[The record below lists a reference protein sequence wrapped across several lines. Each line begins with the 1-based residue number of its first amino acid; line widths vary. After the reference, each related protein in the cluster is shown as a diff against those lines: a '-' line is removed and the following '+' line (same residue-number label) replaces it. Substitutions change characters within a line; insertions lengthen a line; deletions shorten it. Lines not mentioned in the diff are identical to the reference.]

1 MAQRIITLILL
12 LCSASASAGLFD
24 APGRSNFVPA
34 DRAFAFDFQQNQ
46 HDLNLSWHIKDGYYL
61 YRKQITLTTKDA
73 AIVDP
78 SLPPGEWHEDEFYG
92 KSEIYRQRLM
102 LPITLTQAG
111 KAATLTVTYQGCA
124 DAGFCYPPETKVVPL
139 SAVLADSDKAQ
150 ADQPSSATLPASG
163 SQTGAEPAS
172 LPFSALWAL
181 LIGIG
186 IAFTPCVLPMYPLI
200 SGIVL
205 GGKQRLSTARALLLA
220 FIYVQGMA
228 VTYTALGLVVA
239 AAGLQF
245 QAALQHP
252 YVLIGLSVVFIALA
266 LSMSGLFTL
275 QLPSSL
281 QTRLT
286 LMSNKRQGGS
296 PGGVFAMGAIA
307 GLICSPCTTAP
318 LSAILLYIAQ
328 SGNLWLGGGTLYLY
342 ALGMGLPLILV
353 TVFGNRL
360 LPKSGPWMAHVKT
373 AFGFVIL
380 ALPVFLLERVIG
392 EAWGLRLWS
401 LLGVAFFSWAF
412 ITSLGAS
419 KPWLRLVQIV
429 MLGAA
434 LVCARPLQDWAFG
447 APAVQQQAHLE
458 FTRVSTVDELNQALA
473 QAKGKPVMLDLYA
486 DWCVACKEFEKYT
499 FSAPEVRQALKET
512 VLLQVDVTK
521 NSAQDAALLKHLQ
534 VLGLPT
540 ILFFNAQ
547 GEEQPAQRVTG
558 FMDAAAF
565 SAHLRDWQP

>member
-1 MAQRIITLILL
+1 MAQRILTLILL
-12 LCSASASAGLFD
+12 LCSTSTFAGLFD
-24 APGRSNFVPA
+24 APGRSQFVPA

-46 HDLNLSWHIKDGYYL
+46 HDLNLSWQVKDGYYL
-61 YRKQITLTTKDA
+61 YRKQISIT
-73 AIVDP
+73 P
-78 SLPPGEWHEDEFYG
+78 SQADIAEVKLPPGVWHEDEFYG
-92 KSEIYRQRLM
+92 KSEIYRKQ
-102 LPITLTQAG
+102 LTIPVTVNQAKSG
-111 KAATLTVTYQGCA
+111 ATLTVTYQGCA
-124 DAGFCYPPETKVVPL
+124 DAGFCYPPETKTVPL
-139 SAVLADSDKAQ
+139 SEVSADTRATPVTVPATDALQ
-150 ADQPSSATLPASG
+150 ERPQPAT
-163 SQTGAEPAS
+163 Q

-205 GGKQRLSTARALLLA
+205 GGKQRLSTGRALLLT
-220 FIYVQGMA
+220 FFYVQGMA
-228 VTYTALGLVVA
+228 LTYTALGLVVA

-252 YVLIGLSVVFIALA
+252 YVLIGLAVVFTLLA
-266 LSMSGLFTL
+266 LSMFGLFTL

-286 LMSNKRQGGS
+286 LLSNRQQGGS
-296 PGGVFAMGAIA
+296 PGSVFAMGAIA

-328 SGNLWLGGGTLYLY
+328 SGNMWLGGGTLYLY
-342 ALGMGLPLILV
+342 ALGMGLPLMLI

-360 LPKSGPWMAHVKT
+360 LPKSGPWMEHVKT

-380 ALPVFLLERVIG
+380 ALPVFLLERIIG
-392 EAWGLRLWS
+392 DDWGVRLWS

-412 ITSLGAS
+412 ITSLQA
-419 KPWLRLVQIV
+419 KHAWMRIVQII
-429 MLGAA
+429 LLAAA
-434 LVCARPLQDWAFG
+434 LVTVRPLQDWAFG
-447 APAVQQQAHLE
+447 VPHAQTQTHLN
-458 FTRVSTVDELNQALA
+458 FTPVASVDALNQALA

-499 FSAPEVRQALKET
+499 FSNQQVQQALGDT
-512 VLLQVDVTK
+512 VLLQADVTA
-521 NSAQDAALLKHLQ
+521 NNAQDVALLKHLQ

-540 ILFFNAQ
+540 ILFFDAE
-547 GEEQPAQRVTG
+547 GKEHPEARVTG
-558 FMDAAAF
+558 FMDAATF
-565 SAHLRDWQP
+565 SAHLRDRQP

>member
-24 APGRSNFVPA
+24 APGRSNIVPA

-266 LSMSGLFTL
+266 LSMFGLFTL

>member
-1 MAQRIITLILL
+1 MAQRVLTLILL
-12 LCSASASAGLFD
+12 LCSTSVFAGLFD
-24 APGRSNFVPA
+24 APGRSNFIPA
-34 DRAFAFDFQQNQ
+34 DQAFVFDFQQNQ
-46 HDLNLSWHIKDGYYL
+46 HDLNLTWQVKDGYYL
-61 YRKQITLTTKDA
+61 YRKQVSITPAQANVGPLQ
-73 AIVDP
+73 
-78 SLPPGEWHEDEFYG
+78 LPKGEWHEDEFYG
-92 KSEIYRQRLM
+92 KSEIYRQRLSV
-102 LPITLTQAG
+102 PVTVNQADKG
-111 KAATLTVTYQGCA
+111 ATLTVTYQGCA

-139 SAVLADSDKAQ
+139 SEVNMAADISP
-150 ADQPSSATLPASG
+150 QPSGKSVGSESG
-163 SQTGAEPAS
+163 SA

-228 VTYTALGLVVA
+228 LTYTALGLVVA

-252 YVLIGLSVVFIALA
+252 YVLIGLSAIFTLLA
-266 LSMSGLFTL
+266 LSMFGLFTL

-286 LMSNKRQGGS
+286 LMSNRQQGGS
-296 PGGVFAMGAIA
+296 AGGVFAMGAIA

-328 SGNLWLGGGTLYLY
+328 SGNMWLGGGTLYLY

-360 LPKSGPWMAHVKT
+360 LPKSGPWMETVKT

-380 ALPVFLLERVIG
+380 ALPVFLLERIIG
-392 EAWGLRLWS
+392 DIWGLRLWAT
-401 LLGVAFFSWAF
+401 LGLAFFGWAF
-412 ITSLGAS
+412 ITSLSAK
-419 KPWLRLVQIV
+419 KPWMRLVQI
-429 MLGAA
+429 LLLAAA
-434 LVCARPLQDWAFG
+434 LISVRPLQDWAFG
-447 APAVQQQAHLE
+447 APAAQTQAHLN
-458 FTRVSTVDELNQALA
+458 FTQIKNVDELNAALA
-473 QAKGKPVMLDLYA
+473 QANGRPVMLDLYA

-499 FSAPEVRQALKET
+499 FSDPQVQNALKET
-512 VLLQVDVTK
+512 VLLQANVTA
-521 NSAQDAALLKHLQ
+521 NNAQDKALLKQLN

-540 ILFFNAQ
+540 ILFFNKQ
-547 GEEQPAQRVTG
+547 GEEQPAARVTG

-565 SAHLRDWQP
+565 SAHLHDRQP

>member
-1 MAQRIITLILL
+1 MAQRILTLILL
-12 LCSASASAGLFD
+12 LCSTSTFAGLFD

-34 DRAFAFDFQQNQ
+34 DQAFAFDFQQNQ
-46 HDLNLSWHIKDGYYL
+46 HDLNLTWQVKDGYYL
-61 YRKQITLTTKDA
+61 YRKQIRITPAQAEIAEVTLPA
-73 AIVDP
+73 GV
-78 SLPPGEWHEDEFYG
+78 WHEDEFYG
-92 KSEIYRQRLM
+92 KSEIYRN
-102 LPITLTQAG
+102 TLTIPVTINQAQSG
-111 KAATLTVTYQGCA
+111 ATLTVTYQGCA
-124 DAGFCYPPETKVVPL
+124 DAGFCYPPESKTVPL
-139 SAVLADSDKAQ
+139 SAVIASVDPKPATPAAVQPPQPENAPAQ
-150 ADQPSSATLPASG
+150 
-163 SQTGAEPAS
+163 

-205 GGKQRLSTARALLLA
+205 GGKQRLSTGRALLLT

-228 VTYTALGLVVA
+228 LTYTALGLVVA

-252 YVLIGLSVVFIALA
+252 YVLIGLAVVFTLLA
-266 LSMSGLFTL
+266 LSMFGLFTL

-286 LMSNKRQGGS
+286 LMSNRQQGGS
-296 PGGVFAMGAIA
+296 AGGVFAMGAIA

-342 ALGMGLPLILV
+342 ALGMGLPLMLV

-360 LPKSGPWMAHVKT
+360 LPKSGPWMAQVKT

-380 ALPVFLLERVIG
+380 ALPVFLLERIIG
-392 EAWGLRLWS
+392 DTWGLRLWS
-401 LLGVAFFSWAF
+401 LLGVAFFGWAF
-412 ITSLGAS
+412 ITSLQATRG
-419 KPWLRLVQIV
+419 WMRLVQII
-429 MLGAA
+429 LLAAA
-434 LVCARPLQDWAFG
+434 LVSVRPLQDWAFG
-447 APAVQQQAHLE
+447 TTMTQAQAHLDFKPVASVE
-458 FTRVSTVDELNQALA
+458 ELNQALVE
-473 QAKGKPVMLDLYA
+473 AKGKPVMLDLYA

-499 FSAPEVRQALKET
+499 FSHPQVKQALGDT
-512 VLLQVDVTK
+512 VLLQANVTA
-521 NSAQDAALLKHLQ
+521 NNAQDVALLKHLQ

-540 ILFFNAQ
+540 ILFFDAQ
-547 GEEQPAQRVTG
+547 GQEHPQARVTG
-558 FMDAAAF
+558 FMDAATF
-565 SAHLRDWQP
+565 SAHLHDRQP

>member
-1 MAQRIITLILL
+1 MAQRFLTLILL
-12 LCSASASAGLFD
+12 LCSTSVFAGLFD
-24 APGRSNFVPA
+24 APGRSNFIPA
-34 DRAFAFDFQQNQ
+34 DQAFVFDFQQNQ
-46 HDLNLSWHIKDGYYL
+46 HDLTLTWQVKEGYYL
-61 YRKQITLTTKDA
+61 YRKQVSITPAQASVGALQ
-73 AIVDP
+73 
-78 SLPPGEWHEDEFYG
+78 LPAGEWHEDEFYG
-92 KSEIYRQRLM
+92 KSEIYRQGLRV
-102 LPITLTQAG
+102 PVTVNQADKG
-111 KAATLTVTYQGCA
+111 ATLTVTYQGCA

-139 SAVLADSDKAQ
+139 SEVKAAATVTPLPSGERREAPAD
-150 ADQPSSATLPASG
+150 
-163 SQTGAEPAS
+163 

-228 VTYTALGLVVA
+228 LTYTALGLVVA

-252 YVLIGLSVVFIALA
+252 YVLIGLSAIFILLA
-266 LSMSGLFTL
+266 LSMFGLFTL
-275 QLPSSL
+275 QLPSAL

-286 LMSNKRQGGS
+286 LMSNRQQGGS
-296 PGGVFAMGAIA
+296 PGGVLVMGAIA

-328 SGNLWLGGGTLYLY
+328 SGNMWLGGGTLYLY

-360 LPKSGPWMAHVKT
+360 LPKSGPWMETVKT

-380 ALPVFLLERVIG
+380 ALPVFLLERIIG
-392 EAWGLRLWS
+392 DAWGLRLWAM
-401 LLGVAFFSWAF
+401 LGVVFFAWAF
-412 ITSLGAS
+412 IVSLGAK
-419 KPWLRLVQIV
+419 KPWMRLVQI
-429 MLGAA
+429 LLLAAA
-434 LVCARPLQDWAFG
+434 LVSVRPLQDWAFG
-447 APAVQQQAHLE
+447 TPASQTQAHLN
-458 FTRVSTVDELNQALA
+458 FTQIQNVDELNGALA
-473 QAKGKPVMLDLYA
+473 KANGKPVMLDLYA

-499 FSAPEVRQALKET
+499 FSDPLVRNALKET
-512 VLLQVDVTK
+512 VLLQANVTA
-521 NSAQDAALLKHLQ
+521 NNAQDKALLKQLN

-540 ILFFNAQ
+540 ILFFNQQ
-547 GEEQPAQRVTG
+547 GQEQPEQRVTG
-558 FMDAAAF
+558 FMDAASF
-565 SAHLRDWQP
+565 SAHLRNRQP

>member
-1 MAQRIITLILL
+1 MAQRFLTLILL
-12 LCSASASAGLFD
+12 LCSTSVFAGLFD
-24 APGRSNFVPA
+24 APGRSNFIPA
-34 DRAFAFDFQQNQ
+34 EQAFVFDFQQNQ
-46 HDLNLSWHIKDGYYL
+46 HDLNLTWQVKEGYYL
-61 YRKQITLTTKDA
+61 YRKQVSITPAQASVGALQ
-73 AIVDP
+73 
-78 SLPPGEWHEDEFYG
+78 LPAGEWHEDEFYG
-92 KSEIYRQRLM
+92 KSEIYRQHLSV
-102 LPITLTQAG
+102 PVTVQQADKG
-111 KAATLTVTYQGCA
+111 ATLTVTYQGCA

-139 SAVLADSDKAQ
+139 SEVKA
-150 ADQPSSATLPASG
+150 SAANVAPLPAEVKREG
-163 SQTGAEPAS
+163 EPAS
-172 LPFSALWAL
+172 DLPFSALWAL

-228 VTYTALGLVVA
+228 LTYTALGLVVA

-252 YVLIGLSVVFIALA
+252 YVLIGLSVVFILLA
-266 LSMSGLFTL
+266 LSMFGLFTL

-286 LMSNKRQGGS
+286 LLSNRQQGGS
-296 PGGVFAMGAIA
+296 AGGVFAMGAIA

-328 SGNLWLGGGTLYLY
+328 SGNMWLGGGTLYLY

-360 LPKSGPWMAHVKT
+360 LPKSGPWMETVKT

-380 ALPVFLLERVIG
+380 ALPVFLLERIVG
-392 EAWGLRLWS
+392 DVWGMRLWAM
-401 LLGVAFFSWAF
+401 LGVAFFSWAF
-412 ITSLGAS
+412 IVSLGAKS
-419 KPWLRLVQIV
+419 AWMRLVQIV
-429 MLGAA
+429 LLAAA
-434 LVCARPLQDWAFG
+434 LVSVRPLQDWAFG
-447 APAVQQQAHLE
+447 TPVAQNQAHLN
-458 FTRVSTVDELNQALA
+458 FIQIKNVDDLNQALA
-473 QAKGKPVMLDLYA
+473 QARGKPVMLDLYA

-499 FSAPEVRQALKET
+499 FSDPQVQGALNGT
-512 VLLQVDVTK
+512 VLLQANVTA
-521 NSAQDAALLKHLQ
+521 NNAQDKALLKQLN

-540 ILFFNAQ
+540 ILFFNQQ
-547 GEEQPAQRVTG
+547 GEEQPGQRVTG

-565 SAHLRDWQP
+565 SAHLRDRQP